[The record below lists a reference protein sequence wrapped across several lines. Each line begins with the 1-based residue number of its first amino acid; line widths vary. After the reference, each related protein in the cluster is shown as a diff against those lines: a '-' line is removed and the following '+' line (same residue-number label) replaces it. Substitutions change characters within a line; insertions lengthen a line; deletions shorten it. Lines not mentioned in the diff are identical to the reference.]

1 MDQWPLFLFLAG
13 LIATWT
19 LITFKVMQAMLAKT
33 EKRLEEK
40 ITERSDIVA
49 TYQCRVDEVER
60 RMLDLKA
67 DLPLNYVRREDFIR
81 HEVIISSKLDRI
93 YDRIEKEGGMTMDME
108 KARREELRWLI
119 LQALNAA
126 QPVGAPETIV
136 KTQSKR
142 SSLT

>member
-1 MDQWPLFLFLAG
+1 MMEQWPLFLFLAG

-93 YDRIEKEGGMTMDME
+93 YDRIEKGKEG
-108 KARREELRWLI
+108 
-119 LQALNAA
+119 
-126 QPVGAPETIV
+126 
-136 KTQSKR
+136 
-142 SSLT
+142 